1 MDRDSAVEPAT
12 EIGGRRASGRI
23 SCHRA

>member
-23 SCHRA
+23 SCHRS